1 MRQGEVG
8 RGAVGVDGA
17 GRGRQGWAGR
27 CVGVKKDVQ
36 NLPGFQLSDPTERS
50 GVPLP
55 LSQAGY
61 YIRWTLSLSLKQKAP
76 VAPNMP

>member
-17 GRGRQGWAGR
+17 GRDRQGWVGR
-27 CVGVKKDVQ
+27 CVGVKKGVQ
-36 NLPGFQLSDPTERS
+36 NAPRFCLSALTDVS

-61 YIRWTLSLSLKQKAP
+61 YIRWTLSHKLYLSKGTRRT
-76 VAPNMP
+76 